1 MSGVRTAGPDLA
13 AADRTFCVAM
23 LPRVS
28 RTFAICIRLLPHGL
42 DHSVLV
48 AYLLCRVAD
57 TIEDAADLTP
67 TARRRL
73 LDDLRHSLDE
83 GGSAPESVAAAF
95 AHPATDEERLAANA
109 AAVLRE
115 FQRLTPARRAAI
127 RPWVQ
132 EMCAGMAEFQ
142 RRDAASGGRLAAL
155 ATLDDLDRY
164 CYFVAGTVG
173 HLLTELF
180 RLQRP
185 SMAPERYRRLS
196 DLATS
201 FGRGL
206 QLTNII
212 KDVSDDR
219 RRGWSFVPRQLCDLV
234 GIRPEDLQSER
245 HRDAGRRVMLAL
257 IAKAK
262 GHLVDALEYS
272 TTLPR
277 AEYGMRLFC
286 LTSLYFAVRT
296 LRLAEQDARLLD
308 PAHKVKISR
317 GEVRRTLA
325 ATRMVAPSNALVRGY
340 FRLLAGAGWRH
351 ANGPAGR

>member
-1 MSGVRTAGPDLA
+1 MVSGID
-13 AADRTFCVAM
+13 DRAFCVAM
-23 LPRVS
+23 LPKVS
-28 RTFAICIRLLPHGL
+28 RTFAICIRLLPPSI

-57 TIEDAADLTP
+57 TVEDAPGLTA
-67 TARRRL
+67 TEKQGL
-73 LDDLRHSLDE
+73 LDAVRRSLDD
-83 GGSAPESVAAAF
+83 AATPPASLAQAF
-95 AHPATDEERLAANA
+95 ARAANDEERLAHHA

-115 FQRLTPARRAAI
+115 YRRLPVAHREAI

-142 RRDAASGGRLAAL
+142 RRQHESDGDRLETL
-155 ATLDDLDRY
+155 ATVDDLDRY
-164 CYFVAGTVG
+164 CYYVAGTVG

-180 RLQRP
+180 RLHHAA
-185 SMAPERYRRLS
+185 MAPSRYERLKG
-196 DLATS
+196 LATS

-219 RRGWSFVPRQLCDLV
+219 RRGWSFVPRQLCELV
-234 GIRPEDLQSER
+234 GIRPEDLQSQR
-245 HRDAGRRVMLAL
+245 HRDAARRVMLTL
-257 IAKAK
+257 IDKAK
-262 GHLVDALEYS
+262 RHLVDALEYS

-277 AEYGMRLFC
+277 QAYGIRLFC

-296 LRLAEQDARLLD
+296 LRVAERDSRLLD

-317 GEVRRTLA
+317 AEVRRTLA
-325 ATRMVAPSNALVRGY
+325 TTRVVAPSNALVRGY
-340 FRLLAGAGWRH
+340 FRLLAGAGWER
-351 ANGPAGR
+351 AAAPGR